1 MADSFAPT
9 DSFVEDSFVAE
20 KPNRNKHSL
29 KGGPKDMPPAG
40 QNPTNEQ
47 GFWSSLGSAVTAP
60 FNLAANLDTVTPEQV
75 IEGVGSPIMKA
86 GAGNLKGAAGDL
98 AGAYLGGKMMGGDP
112 SVKVSPAEVGGAVA
126 DAARATGLTIKG
138 GVQGGLN
145 NLGQKSVGG
154 AAIGSGVGYLM
165 GGPRG
170 AAAGGAI
177 GGALPL
183 AQGVYRGAIDAFRGT
198 PDLPASLR
206 VTKNA
211 RGLSTAGRVIR
222 GQEGGIPNMDT
233 ARLRDPGVGVSM
245 EGPPVAPERGPR
257 TPLTAPPSNMPY
269 MGPGRLSTVAPT
281 PNWQRMPPTLEQRM
295 ARAET
300 PQAAPV
306 VPRVQLT
313 APPSSMPDI
322 KPSSLSTVAPEALS
336 LEQRIARAKAQPEP
350 AAVTPTPEAT
360 PEVATGPLEGNAKA
374 MEAARA
380 LQEEM
385 QQSGSAPPPSQE
397 GLSIPRE
404 SYESE
409 NRHLK
414 TAAVDALLK
423 KHGIS
428 WEDAQKHFSD
438 QDWLNVFAEAKQNA
452 PGFYSGNPAI
462 SKGQTLIKGGAPINK
477 LRPKARGGV
486 VAPQN
491 TIPNMEKR

>member
-9 DSFVEDSFVAE
+9 DSFVEDSFVAD
-20 KPNRNKHSL
+20 KPTRNKHSL

-60 FNLAANLDTVTPEQV
+60 FNLAANLDTITPSQV
-75 IEGVGSPIMKA
+75 IEGAGSPIFKA
-86 GAGNLKGAAGDL
+86 GAGNYAGAAGDIT
-98 AGAYLGGKMMGGDP
+98 GAILGGKAMGGDL

-126 DAARATGLTIKG
+126 DAARATGRTVRG
-138 GVQGGLN
+138 ATRGAYDA
-145 NLGQKSVGG
+145 LGQKSAGG
-154 AAIGSGVGYLM
+154 AAV
-165 GGPRG
+165 G
-170 AAAGGAI
+170 AAMGYPWGPKGVATLGAI
-177 GGALPL
+177 GGSLPL
-183 AQGVYRGAIDAFRGT
+183 IQGAYRGAVDAFRGT
-198 PDLPASLR
+198 PDLPASLLPPS
-206 VTKNA
+206 T
-211 RGLSTAGRVIR
+211 RGLAGRVIKD
-222 GQEGGIPNMDT
+222 QGGVPNMT
-233 ARLRDPGVGVSM
+233 VLSRTRDPQVGVSM
-245 EGPPVAPERGPR
+245 NGPLAATEEPIRPVPMGGRDAELARQQISRQNGPTVDISRSRNPEVGVSNKAPQGLLERGPR
-257 TPLTAPPSNMPY
+257 APLTAPPSTMPD
-269 MGPGRLSTVAPT
+269 MEPSRFSTVAPN
-281 PNWQRMPPTLEQRM
+281 P
-295 ARAET
+295 
-300 PQAAPV
+300 
-306 VPRVQLT
+306 LT
-313 APPSSMPDI
+313 A
-322 KPSSLSTVAPEALS
+322 
-336 LEQRIARAKAQPEP
+336 EQRIVRAKAQPE
-350 AAVTPTPEAT
+350 ATAVTPTPEAT
-360 PEVATGPLEGNAKA
+360 PEVAPPAASTGPLEGNAKA

-477 LRPKARGGV
+477 LRPKAKGGI
-486 VAPQN
+486 VAP